1 MSTRKRASG
10 AADKP
15 QQWCTAEQFG
25 ELFDVSARHLRRLGE
40 LGLPSRKRGRQREY
54 PLPDGLVWMVA
65 YLERADRREEVQFLS
80 LELARAEYRLRE
92 ARAAEARRPRVRST
106 VGSLDETQRGS

>member
-1 MSTRKRASG
+1 VSEKTQR
-10 AADKP
+10 
-15 QQWCTAEQFG
+15 WFTAEEFG

-54 PLPDGLVWMVA
+54 PLPDALVWMVA

-92 ARAAEARRPRVRST
+92 AWAAEARPRRKP
-106 VGSLDETQRGS
+106 